1 MKKLLFAL
9 FASFILFGCEDSI
22 VPPDDP
28 ELFTDI
34 TYQVNGNGIAA
45 AGSITY
51 GDLKYSNSNYP
62 DSLIWEYVS
71 VEDKTLPW
79 AIVTNT
85 CVGHPVKLS
94 ALASGNPGSSLQL
107 RIFDG
112 ATLVAEK
119 VYESN
124 GFIWGGTLEYII
136 PNP

>member
-1 MKKLLFAL
+1 MKKTLFAL
-9 FASFILFGCEDSI
+9 LIVVVLFGCEDI
-22 VPPDDP
+22 VTPPDDP
-28 ELFTDI
+28 QLFTDI
-34 TYQVNGNGIAA
+34 TYQVNGNGIAT

-51 GDLKYSNSNYP
+51 GDLKYSNPNYP

-71 VEDKTLPW
+71 VDDKTLPW
-79 AIVTNT
+79 AIQTNT

-107 RIFDG
+107 RIFDDDV
-112 ATLVAEK
+112 LVAEK

-124 GFIWGGTLEYII
+124 GFLWGGTLEYII